1 MAPPVDTQSHVM
13 IYQVIFSNQA
23 INFSGGSFITGGK
36 SQHKLLLH
44 AFLSFFIFY
53 NFLLVKTNHFF
64 KVFVLFY

>member
-13 IYQVIFSNQA
+13 NYQVIFSNQA

-44 AFLSFFIFY
+44 AVLS
-53 NFLLVKTNHFF
+53 LCWF
-64 KVFVLFY
+64 KLIISLKFSQNLVFVLFY